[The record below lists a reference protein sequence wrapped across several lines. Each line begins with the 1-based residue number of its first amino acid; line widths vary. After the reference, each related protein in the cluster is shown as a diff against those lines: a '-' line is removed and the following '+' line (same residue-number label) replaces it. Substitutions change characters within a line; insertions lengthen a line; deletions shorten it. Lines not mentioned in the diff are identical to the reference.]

1 MKKVKFLTALMLIL
15 ATVAT
20 LAGSVLADD
29 VAGTN
34 YENQYYSIKSADG
47 FTKYESGKNCSWT
60 RSDGVFYVVSV
71 ESNEKSINAR
81 NLSDSDMKNYE
92 NSIMDKITSRFSSGS
107 GNTTVN
113 IDSVNAK
120 KTTLNDCGAVRIEI
134 VYTVTASGKSMSAN
148 IGGYLITTKNY
159 IYFVLYQYQSG
170 KEAAKPML
178 EDVVSSINVK
188 DEKFSRFSFLKMGKL
203 STIQLTF
210 FIAIVLAAIVSVVSL
225 IQNSRARKYRASRTV
240 AESSVFNAPPME
252 NSMSSPLP
260 PNMNYPSAPAAPMH
274 PGSPNYPTNTQQP
287 TASVHPSSRPQPK
300 PPASYGNPENV
311 DVSLYQ
317 GDPMYSVIPNRP
329 QNSEDPDYAE
339 NVAKQSPHNATIS
352 AESKGYRGERIN
364 NNAPIHPLNASYPAG
379 QIESNANPIDNSL
392 LSQPQKPNLP
402 KESLPNITDLEKK

>member
-1 MKKVKFLTALMLIL
+1 MKKVKFLTALMLIF

-20 LAGSVLADD
+20 LTGSVFADD

-34 YENQYYSIKSADG
+34 YENHYYSIKTADG

-81 NLSDSDMKNYE
+81 NLSNSDMKNYE
-92 NSIMDKITSRFSSGS
+92 NSIVDKITQQFSSGS

-120 KTTLNDCGAVRIEI
+120 KTTLNDCGAVRIDI
-134 VYTVTASGKSMSAN
+134 SYTVTASGKNMSAN
-148 IGGYLITTKNY
+148 IGGYLITAKNY
-159 IYFVLYQYQSG
+159 IYFVLYQYQNG

-188 DEKFSRFSFLKMGKL
+188 DEKFSKFSFLKMGKL
-203 STIQLTF
+203 STVQ
-210 FIAIVLAAIVSVVSL
+210 AVVVGAVSL
-225 IQNSRARKYRASRTV
+225 IAILSVISLVKGAKRRKHKAPVTPANSNV
-240 AESSVFNAPPME
+240 FSVPPME

-260 PNMNYPSAPAAPMH
+260 PNMNYPSAPAAPIH
-274 PGSPNYPTNTQQP
+274 PGSPNYPTSAPQAAP
-287 TASVHPSSRPQPK
+287 VHPSSRPQPTS
-300 PPASYGNPENV
+300 PANYGNPENV

-317 GDPMYSVIPNRP
+317 GDPMYSVVPNRP

-339 NVAKQSPHNATIS
+339 NIAKQSPHNATIS

-364 NNAPIHPLNASYPAG
+364 NNAPIHLLNASYPAG
-379 QIESNANPIDNSL
+379 QIESNANPIDNSM

-402 KESLPNITDLEKK
+402 KKSLPNIADLEKK